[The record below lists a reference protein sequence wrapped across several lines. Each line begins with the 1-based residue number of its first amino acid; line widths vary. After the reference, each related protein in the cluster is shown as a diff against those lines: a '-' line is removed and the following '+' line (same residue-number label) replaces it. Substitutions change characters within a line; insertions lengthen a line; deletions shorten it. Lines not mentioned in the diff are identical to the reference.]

1 MTSSS
6 PPRPT
11 ERRPAARGRVLA
23 VAAVA
28 LAFGLGCGT
37 GVLLAA
43 RGSARPEPTTETA
56 GTCPVVAHGA
66 QSVRGSV
73 DQIAVQ
79 HAGAHRR
86 VTVTGSTTLPPGTTD
101 GLGGLLVR
109 NVPPGAYRVVIA
121 HDPTSPHAVTVVG
134 PEDRPDPTLY
144 ESQPIAIDH
153 LGRHAVDG
161 YITTRDCTRLSY
173 VIALPHTRPA
183 DGRYPVVVSYSGY
196 SAGVRGNSREFSFD
210 RQMFRTF
217 TDAGYAVVG
226 VNMRGTG
233 CSGGAFDL
241 MERLTWLDG
250 YDVVETLHAQPW
262 VGRIALV
269 DKSWPGLSQL
279 FVASTRPPHL
289 AAIVPGAAVADFY
302 RDVMYPGGI
311 QNTGF
316 GTTWA
321 AGRDADN
328 RYPPGNG
335 NVRAITQGAD
345 PADPTCRDNLALR
358 GQNVPTERSFD
369 AHPTDD
375 AYWHARRAD
384 VARIDVPTLLT
395 VSWQDEQVSSRVAES
410 MRDFRPGLDV
420 RLVGTNGDHDAYYS
434 GRPWA
439 LEREFLCVHLQP
451 RCPAGTVRA
460 YHARGP
466 VTVLL
471 ESDEQGRP
479 RLEFSRA
486 SLPTGDEGTRYRL
499 GPTLVPDRP
508 ARAGGTSTFV
518 DRPVG
523 SFWFAL
529 RQDQA
534 TFTTAPL
541 PSDVVMVGSGS
552 ADLWVSVPAPH
563 TDVDLQVTLSDVR
576 PDGNEMLVQSGWL
589 RASGRAL
596 DPAASTP
603 LRPYHPFTAPVPL
616 RAGTLTEVRVEIGP
630 FAHAFRAGSR
640 LRLSVAGPGG
650 ATDAYPWQFG
660 ALPGGFPVTIAHDT
674 AHPSSVMLPA
684 VALPP
689 SARLPRSWPSC
700 ARTAMQPCRRIFTVD
715 RYSDAPDARPG
726 DGHCATRDG
735 GCTVRAAVE
744 EAGAGS
750 GGVTIRLPRGRYPLA
765 KPIDVRGQVYFSG
778 SDAVLTVRSGHVFR
792 IRPDAGVIATGTGI
806 TNGRTTLD
814 PSGGLSATRCGAL
827 CEFER

>member
-1 MTSSS
+1 MTSTS
-6 PPRPT
+6 PPRPPT
-11 ERRPAARGRVLA
+11 ERRPPSRRRLVAL
-23 VAAVA
+23 AAVA
-28 LAFGLGCGT
+28 LAFGLGGGT
-37 GVLLAA
+37 GALLAA
-43 RGSARPEPTTETA
+43 RGSANPDRRSSA
-56 GTCPVVAHGA
+56 GPCPVVAHGA

-73 DQIAVQ
+73 NQIAVE

-86 VTVTGSTTLPPGTTD
+86 VTITGPDALPARSTD
-101 GLGGLLVR
+101 ALGGLLVR
-109 NVPPGAYRVVIA
+109 NVPPGRYRVVVA
-121 HDPTSPHAVTVVG
+121 RDPTSPHAVTVVG
-134 PEDRPDPTLY
+134 PEDPPDPALY
-144 ESQPIAIDH
+144 RSQSMAIDH
-153 LGRHAVDG
+153 LGDRAVDG

-173 VIALPHTRPA
+173 VIQLPRTRPP

-196 SAGVRGNSREFSFD
+196 SAGVRGDSHEFSFD
-210 RQMFRTF
+210 REMFRRF

-279 FVASTRPPHL
+279 YVASTRPPHL

-316 GTTWA
+316 GTSWA
-321 AGRDADN
+321 DGRDQDN

-335 NVRAITQGAD
+335 NVRAVTRGAD
-345 PADPTCRDNLALR
+345 PVDPTCRDDLALR
-358 GQNVPTERSFD
+358 GQNVPTEPAFD

-375 AYWHARRAD
+375 AYWRARRAD

-410 MRDFRPGLDV
+410 LRDFRPGLDV
-420 RLVGTNGDHDAYYS
+420 RFVGLNGDHDAYYS

-451 RCPAGTVRA
+451 RCPAATVRA
-460 YHARGP
+460 YRARGP

-471 ESDEQGRP
+471 ESEGRGRP

-486 SLPTGDEGTRYRL
+486 TLPTGDEGIRYRL
-499 GPTLVPDRP
+499 GSPLVPDRP
-508 ARAGGTSTFV
+508 ARAAGVSTFV
-518 DRPVG
+518 DQPVG
-523 SFWFAL
+523 SFWFAV

-541 PSDVVMVGSGS
+541 PSDVVTVGSAS
-552 ADLWVSVPAPH
+552 ADLWISVPAPH

-576 PDGNEMLVQSGWL
+576 PDGEEMLVQSGWL
-589 RASGRAL
+589 RASQRAL
-596 DPAASTP
+596 DPAASTA
-603 LRPYHPFTAPVPL
+603 LRPYHPFTTPVPL
-616 RAGTLTEVRVEIGP
+616 RPDTLTAVRVEIPP

-640 LRLSVAGPGG
+640 LRLSVSGPGG
-650 ATDAYPWQFG
+650 ATQAYPWEFG
-660 ALPGGFPVTIAHDT
+660 TVPGGFPVTVGYDA

-689 SARLPRSWPSC
+689 SARLPRTWPSC
-700 ARTAMQPCRRIFTVD
+700 TRTAMQPCRRIFTVN
-715 RYSDAPDARPG
+715 RRSDAPDARPG
-726 DGHCATRDG
+726 DGRCATRDG

-750 GGVTIRLPRGRYPLA
+750 GGVTISVPAGRYPLA
-765 KPIDVRGQVYFSG
+765 KPIDVTVPVYFG
-778 SDAVLTVRSGHVFR
+778 GHDVVLAVRAGHLFR
-792 IRPDAGVIATGTGI
+792 IRPRGSVLATGTEM
-806 TNGRTTLD
+806 TNGTASVG
-814 PSGGLSATRCGAL
+814 SGSRLTPAGCGAL
-827 CEFER
+827 CEFTH